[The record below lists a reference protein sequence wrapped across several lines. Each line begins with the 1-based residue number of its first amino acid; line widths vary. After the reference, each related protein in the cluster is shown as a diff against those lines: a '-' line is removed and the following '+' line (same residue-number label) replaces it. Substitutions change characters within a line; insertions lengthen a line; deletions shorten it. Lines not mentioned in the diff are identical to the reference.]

1 MGTEGFRVPGVED
14 GGRSK
19 LTKGNP
25 RTLCVGGLCE
35 LVVATMENRTEVP
48 HKTKDRTTTRPRN
61 PSTGYLSPNYKNMNS
76 KR

>member
-1 MGTEGFRVPGVED
+1 MGTEGFRVSGVED

-35 LVVATMENRTEVP
+35 LIVATMENRTEVP
-48 HKTKDRTTTRPRN
+48 HKTKDRTTT
-61 PSTGYLSPNYKNMNS
+61 
-76 KR
+76 